1 MNSFDEDGE
10 SGIVAGYVLL
20 AMLTTPIVLTLL
32 FVILKALNVISWS
45 WFWVF
50 SPITIPAI
58 IILFA
63 LIVASAEAILN
74 NDSDKF
80 I

>member
-1 MNSFDEDGE
+1 MNNFDDDRS

-32 FVILKALNVISWS
+32 FVILKALNVISWN

-58 IILFA
+58 IILFV
-63 LIVASAEAILN
+63 LIVTSAEAILN
-74 NDSDKF
+74 NDYDRF